1 MTAAPEPSAA
11 QLLTRLAA
19 AVDAEDWSVLRALL
33 ADDAVVRYEHT
44 GEELDAT
51 AYVAL
56 NRDYPGRWRFE
67 PQEVVDGGDRAV
79 LRARVSDGA
88 ETHAVVVLAS
98 VLGGRLVDLVEVWAE
113 VGVQPGSGRRPDLG

>member
-1 MTAAPEPSAA
+1 MTTTPEPSTA

-19 AVDAEDWSVLRALL
+19 AVDAEDWSVLRTLL
-33 ADDAVVRYEHT
+33 ADDVVVRYEHT
-44 GEELDAT
+44 GERFDAA

-67 PQEVVDGGDRAV
+67 RQEVVDGGERAV
-79 LRARVSDGA
+79 LRARVSDGS

-98 VLGGRLVDLVEVWAE
+98 SAGGLLVDVVEVWAE
-113 VGVQPGSGRRPDLG
+113 VGGEPDSGRRPDLG